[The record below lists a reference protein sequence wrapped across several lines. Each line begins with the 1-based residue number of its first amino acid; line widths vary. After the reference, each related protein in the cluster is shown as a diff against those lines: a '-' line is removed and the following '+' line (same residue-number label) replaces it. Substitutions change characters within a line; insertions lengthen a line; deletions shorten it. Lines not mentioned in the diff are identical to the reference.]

1 MPPSSQSSAGTG
13 GQGWIGPDALRGLLV
28 PIADLHPDPANA
40 RRHGERNIEA
50 IVASLSRF
58 GQRFPIVVQKQGMV
72 VRAGNGRM
80 DAAKRMGWTHIAAVV
95 VDESS
100 VEATAFAI
108 ADNRTAELAEW
119 DDETL
124 ASLLQSLPEADRLVA
139 GFGDDEL
146 QEVLDR
152 LTPGEVVE
160 DEPPAPLPDPVS
172 RTGDLWLLG
181 EHRLLCGDSTK
192 AEDVAGV
199 LNGAVPF
206 LCVTDPPYG
215 VEYDPEWRSEAAKA
229 GHLAYAD
236 RRVGVVRNDDRAD
249 WSDTWALFPGD
260 VIYSWHPAGAPSL
273 VHAAALQ
280 GSGFALRM
288 QIIWAKSNFPIGRGD
303 YHVRHEPCWY
313 AVREGKAARR
323 TDDRTQTTLWEI
335 NLDKNVEGGHSTQKP
350 VECMARPIRNHS
362 APEVYEPFSGS
373 GTTIIACEQLNRR
386 CFAIEIEPRYVDVA
400 VRRWEKL
407 TGREAV
413 LDGTNKTW
421 KQVARDR
428 GVSID

>member
-13 GQGWIGPDALRGLLV
+13 GQGWVGPDALRGLLV

-58 GQRFPIVVQKQGMV
+58 GQRFPIVVQREGMV
-72 VRAGNGRM
+72 VRAGNGRL

-124 ASLLQSLPEADRLVA
+124 ASLLNSLPEASREAA
-139 GFGDDEL
+139 GFDAGEL

-152 LTPGEVVE
+152 LTPEVVE
-160 DEPPAPLPDPVS
+160 DEAPEPLPEPVS
-172 RTGDLWLLG
+172 RTGDLWVLG
-181 EHRLLCGDSTK
+181 DHRLVCGDSTDN
-192 AEDVAGV
+192 ATVERLLD
-199 LNGAVPF
+199 GAVPF

-215 VEYDPEWRSEAAKA
+215 VEYDPAWRSEAAKA

-236 RRVGVVRNDDRAD
+236 RRVGVVANDDRAD
-249 WSDTWALFPGD
+249 WSATWALFPGD
-260 VIYSWHPAGAPSL
+260 VIYSWHPAGATSL

-280 GSGFALRM
+280 GSGFVLRM

-313 AVREGKAARR
+313 AVRDGKAARR
-323 TDDRTQTTLWEI
+323 TEDRTQTTLWEI

-350 VECMARPIRNHS
+350 VECMARPIRNHH

-373 GTTIIACEQLNRR
+373 GTTIVACEQLKRR